1 MRPGKWPYAV
11 ISTLAVAAVAL
22 LGWQHRAA
30 NELRGEI
37 ARQRT
42 QARERTRLQAENQRL
57 VAAQPT
63 AEELADVI
71 ARRMAQE
78 QLRSQLAAMHRREE
92 AARAG
97 ATLRGVADPNAAVPS
112 LKGNLLA
119 AERWINAGQATPEA
133 AFQTTLW
140 ASAAGDLDSL
150 AELLAFDVEA
160 RSQATAT
167 FDRLPAAVQNELGT
181 PERLIALLTAMDV
194 PLGRASILGQF
205 PSPTGTKVSALLID
219 AAGKS
224 KTTLFTLRAEGDRW
238 RLVVPAAVVK
248 RYADWLQPPGA
259 AAGGRVN

>member
-1 MRPGKWPYAV
+1 MRPGTGFYVV
-11 ISTLAVAAVAL
+11 IATLAVAATAL
-22 LGWQHRAA
+22 LEWQHRTA
-30 NELRGEI
+30 NELHGEI

-42 QARERTRLQAENQRL
+42 QARERTRLVAENQRL
-57 VAAQPT
+57 IAAQPT
-63 AEELADVI
+63 AEELADLL

-97 ATLRGVADPNAAVPS
+97 AAQRAAADPNAAVPS
-112 LKGNLLA
+112 LKGNMLA

-140 ASAAGDLDSL
+140 AAAAGDLDSL
-150 AELLAFDVEA
+150 AELLAFDAEA

-194 PLGRASILGQF
+194 PLGSASILGQF
-205 PSPTGTKVSALLID
+205 PSSTDTRISALLID
-219 AAGKS
+219 AGGKA
-224 KTTLFTLRAEGDRW
+224 KTAMFSLRAEGERW
-238 RLVVPAAVVK
+238 RLMVPAEIVK
-248 RYADWLQPPGA
+248 KYAGWLQAPVA
-259 AAGGRVN
+259 AAGGGVK